1 MEEQELYGD
10 VLETITDHELK
21 RDCGV
26 HDAADRAGIIDT
38 FQTLLR
44 HGISYFE
51 KEVLRDTPAVCLCI
65 CVYVYIT
72 YMHEYIL
79 TYICIFVYVYIHT
92 YIYMHTY
99 V

>member
-26 HDAADRAGIIDT
+26 HDAADRAAIIDT

-44 HGISYFE
+44 HGISYFD
-51 KEVLRDTPAVCLCI
+51 KEVQKDTPAVCMWI
-65 CVYVYIT
+65 CVHTHVCIT
-72 YMHEYIL
+72 YIR
-79 TYICIFVYVYIHT
+79 IYVCT
-92 YIYMHTY
+92 N
-99 V
+99 